1 MQHRLR
7 RTLVLHLF
15 MQRSNCT
22 AKKIIIQLKNMFNS
36 FANHIN
42 TSKIKWLL
50 LPLLSMCFSLLQASQ
65 RNPERLPDDTV
76 VNDKDAF
83 KSIIA
88 ERNTIAG
95 KSFTTSLNPQAVS
108 FVQEYVR
115 KQGKELERM
124 KTWGKPYF
132 NVYDN
137 ILAQYGVPKEL
148 KYLSV
153 IESHLQSNL
162 VSWAGA
168 VGPWQLMDYEAHR
181 FGLHTGKFNDD
192 RTDFF
197 KSTHVAAKLIKE
209 LYDQFGDWLLVVAAY
224 NGGAGRVKQAI
235 ERSGSRD
242 FWVLQ
247 YYLKEETRTHVKK
260 YIATHYL
267 FEGGGGLTTMTADE
281 TKIFLANQST
291 AVVNNLSEEDISNTV
306 VTEISGRFNALT
318 VTNNLLLDIN
328 QFNKWNPGFDK
339 ALAEGKKFMM
349 RIPKDRLTIFE
360 ARRGEILIQ
369 SIRSLLDG
377 NAG

>member
-1 MQHRLR
+1 
-7 RTLVLHLF
+7 
-15 MQRSNCT
+15 
-22 AKKIIIQLKNMFNS
+22 
-36 FANHIN
+36 
-42 TSKIKWLL
+42 
-50 LPLLSMCFSLLQASQ
+50 MCFSLLQASQ

>member
-1 MQHRLR
+1 MPLALICFAFVQAANY
-7 RTLVLHLF
+7 
-15 MQRSNCT
+15 MPE
-22 AKKIIIQLKNMFNS
+22 KK
-36 FANHIN
+36 
-42 TSKIKWLL
+42 LL
-50 LPLLSMCFSLLQASQ
+50 
-65 RNPERLPDDTV
+65 DTI

-88 ERNTIAG
+88 ERNIISG
-95 KSFTTSLNPQAVS
+95 KSFTTALNPQAVS

-132 NVYDN
+132 NVYDH
-137 ILAQYGVPKEL
+137 ILVQNGVPKEL

-181 FGLHTGKFNDD
+181 FGLRTGKFSDE
-192 RTDFF
+192 RTDFY
-197 KSTHVAAKLIKE
+197 KSTEVAAKLIKE
-209 LYDQFGDWLLVVAAY
+209 LYDQFGDWLLVIAAY

-235 ERSGSRD
+235 ERSGSRN

-267 FEGGGGLTTMTADE
+267 FEGGGGLTTMTAEE
-281 TKIFLANQST
+281 TTAFLANQASQKPT
-291 AVVNNLSEEDISNTV
+291 MNDLSEAEINTTALV
-306 VTEISGRFNALT
+306 EISGRYNAIT
-318 VTNNLLLDIN
+318 VSHFLNLDIN
-328 QFNKWNPGFDK
+328 QFNKWNPRFDNT
-339 ALAEGKKFMM
+339 LAQGGNFMM
-349 RIPKDRLTIFE
+349 RIPKDQLAIFE
-360 ARRGEILIQ
+360 SKKGEILML
-369 SIRSLLDG
+369 SIHHLLEG

>member
-1 MQHRLR
+1 MLNR
-7 RTLVLHLF
+7 F
-15 MQRSNCT
+15 Y
-22 AKKIIIQLKNMFNS
+22 KD
-36 FANHIN
+36 IN
-42 TSKIKWLL
+42 LSKFLL
-50 LPLLSMCFSLLQASQ
+50 LLFPTMICFSVVLASQ
-65 RNPERLPDDTV
+65 PARIKAISDTI

-88 ERNTIAG
+88 ERSIISG
-95 KSFTTSLNPQAVS
+95 KSFNTSLNPQAVS

-124 KTWGKPYF
+124 KIWGKPYF

-137 ILAQYGVPKEL
+137 ILAQYGIPKEL

-181 FGLHTGKFNDD
+181 FGLHTGKYTDD
-192 RTDFF
+192 RTDFY

-209 LYDQFGDWLLVVAAY
+209 LYTEFGDWLLVIAAY
-224 NGGAGRVKQAI
+224 NGGAGRIRQAI
-235 ERSGSRD
+235 TLSGSKD

-247 YYLKEETRTHVKK
+247 YFLKEETRTHVKK

-267 FEGGGGLTTMTADE
+267 FEGGGGLTTMTAKE
-281 TKIFLANQST
+281 TQTFLADQATRSAHVENS
-291 AVVNNLSEEDISNTV
+291 LSETDQNNTIQ
-306 VTEISGRFNALT
+306 TEINGRFNAIM
-318 VTNNLLLDIN
+318 VASNLLLDIN
-328 QFNKWNPGFDK
+328 QFNRWNPGFDK
-339 ALAEGKKFMM
+339 ALAEGKNFMM
-349 RIPKDRLTIFE
+349 RIPKDKLALFDE
-360 ARRGEILIQ
+360 KKGDILLQ

-377 NAG
+377 TAGGQ